1 MCFLPIKEQKQQ
13 QLCFSFLIHHIDV
26 EGAGRG
32 AIAAEDLKVGDVAL
46 EIPMSIV
53 ISEELVLESD
63 MVLHLLVWL
72 SSFTPFFT
80 NLSLFNIS
88 VKRIK

>member
-1 MCFLPIKEQKQQ
+1 MIQYFVFLAYKKEQKQQ
-13 QLCFSFLIHHIDV
+13 QLCFSCLIHHIDV

-32 AIAAEDLKVGDVAL
+32 AIATEDLEVGDVAL

-63 MVLHLLVWL
+63 MVLH
-72 SSFTPFFT
+72 
-80 NLSLFNIS
+80 
-88 VKRIK
+88 